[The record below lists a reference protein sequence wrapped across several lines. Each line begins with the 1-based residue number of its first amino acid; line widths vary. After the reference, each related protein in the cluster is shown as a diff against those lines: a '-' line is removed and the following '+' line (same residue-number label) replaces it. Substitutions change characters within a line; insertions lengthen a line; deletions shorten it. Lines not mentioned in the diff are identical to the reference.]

1 MQEQRRRLSAG
12 TIATAAAITIVTGGT
27 TAYLAWQQNQANQ
40 KEQPAPVAVQS
51 APSTPNPSEALPPPP
66 EVSNNRLHPETKP
79 TTNIPEGT
87 AQAYWFKDQGAEM
100 ALEPVAVK
108 VKGSSNAQEEAVTA
122 ALTTLLNP
130 PPDKSMTSTIPA
142 GTKLLGVQVKPNGIY
157 VDLSKEF
164 EQGGG
169 SLSMYGRIGQVL
181 YTATST
187 NPSAPVYLLLEGKP
201 LETLGG
207 EGLEIPQPMTRTQ
220 FDEQAGQQGE

>member
-12 TIATAAAITIVTGGT
+12 TIATAAAIAIVTGGT
-27 TAYLAWQQNQANQ
+27 TAYLAWQQNQTSN
-40 KEQPAPVAVQS
+40 KQPDPVAVQS
-51 APSTPNPSEALPPPP
+51 APSTTTPNDPLPPPP
-66 EVSNNRLHPETKP
+66 EISNNRLHPDTKP

-108 VKGSSNAQEEAVTA
+108 VKGSSNAQEEAVNA

-130 PPDKSMTSTIPA
+130 PPDKSMTSTIPP
-142 GTKLLGVQVKPNGIY
+142 GTRLLGAKVKPDGIY

-169 SLSMYGRIGQVL
+169 SLSMYGRVGQVI

-187 NPSAPVYLLLEGKP
+187 NPNAPVFLFVEGKP

-207 EGLEIPQPMTRTQ
+207 EGLEIPQPMTRTL
-220 FDEQAGQQGE
+220 FDEQTGQQGE